1 MFEFVLLAIG
11 KFYNGT
17 LNKQNQILRQKV
29 CLYIYILVILRC
41 LPSLD
46 IKHELFVTRKS
57 KKKTDSQA
65 WVRQTIIEMRQ
76 CPTSSAQENCT
87 NSELHGT

>member
-17 LNKQNQILRQKV
+17 LNKQNEMLRQKV
-29 CLYIYILVILRC
+29 CLYIHNIVILRC

-46 IKHELFVTRKS
+46 IKHELFGTRKS
-57 KKKTDSQA
+57 
-65 WVRQTIIEMRQ
+65 
-76 CPTSSAQENCT
+76 
-87 NSELHGT
+87 